1 MSKTKSILRVS
12 SLSHVPGHCMWGDS
26 ALPGREYS
34 YVSLKDLLP
43 VLLPGREL
51 RRVKLRHI
59 WAQPGGAFGRNDF
72 VGPRF
77 ESADPKFPGLL
88 VRGMPNPQSTR
99 YRLIDGRRRLEKL
112 RRKGAISSLY
122 YVFEISEIQPF
133 IYDFELIR

>member
-1 MSKTKSILRVS
+1 
-12 SLSHVPGHCMWGDS
+12 MWGDW
-26 ALPGREYS
+26 ALLGREYS
-34 YVSLKDLLP
+34 YVSIKDLLP

-59 WAQPGGAFGRNDF
+59 CAQPGDVFGGNEF
-72 VGPRF
+72 AGPRF

-88 VRGMPNPQSTR
+88 VLDMSNPQSTR

-122 YVFEISEIQPF
+122 YIFEFSEIQPF
-133 IYDFELIR
+133 IYDFELVR